1 MSKPQPQ
8 GGDTHLP
15 FYFSG
20 GFGWTTQRNGLF
32 LATQGFLQM
41 FAQLIV
47 FPWMSRKLGSLR
59 TFWITLSLYP
69 LLYLLA
75 PYLALLPTNLRIPG
89 LMALFVCKVTFQS
102 LSYPSLAIILANSSP
117 SKKVLGTL
125 NGAAASSASIARG
138 FGPTIA
144 GFMDGVGEAKH
155 MSGLAWWTIAG
166 IALIGWGPGFMLQ
179 EGRKRPAGLYE
190 DEENVLDGDS
200 DTASVSTLVPD
211 ERVGSVLG
219 K

>member
-1 MSKPQPQ
+1 
-8 GGDTHLP
+8 
-15 FYFSG
+15 
-20 GFGWTTQRNGLF
+20 
-32 LATQGFLQM
+32 
-41 FAQLIV
+41 
-47 FPWMSRKLGSLR
+47 
-59 TFWITLSLYP
+59 
-69 LLYLLA
+69 
-75 PYLALLPTNLRIPG
+75 
-89 LMALFVCKVTFQS
+89 
-102 LSYPSLAIILANSSP
+102 
-117 SKKVLGTL
+117 
-125 NGAAASSASIARG
+125 
-138 FGPTIA
+138 
-144 GFMDGVGEAKH
+144 MDGVGEAKH